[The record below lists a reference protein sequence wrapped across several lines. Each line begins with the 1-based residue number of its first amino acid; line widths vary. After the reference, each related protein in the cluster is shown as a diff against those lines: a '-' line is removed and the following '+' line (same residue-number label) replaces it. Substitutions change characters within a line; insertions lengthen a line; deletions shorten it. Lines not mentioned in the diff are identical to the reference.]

1 MESAQ
6 KPWYAAS
13 FPFIFHIWTGREWRA
28 RMKKRGGGA
37 NKINLMSFC
46 LLSMCSVCSWMTM
59 TRHPLTTI
67 HILLWINYYVSTQ
80 QNKRQLG
87 ELIQWNEKPALP
99 DKPLGLARCGMKN
112 DSVCQATDTV
122 AGSTCDNLSVMR
134 PPWWACSSGQSFLHH

>member
-1 MESAQ
+1 MVSAQ
-6 KPWYAAS
+6 AHDMLHHSRSY
-13 FPFIFHIWTGREWRA
+13 FIFGREESGMLEWE
-28 RMKKRGGGA
+28 KGGA

-67 HILLWINYYVSTQ
+67 HILLWINYYVSTR
-80 QNKRQLG
+80 QNKRQRG

-99 DKPLGLARCGMKN
+99 DKPLALARCGMKN
-112 DSVCQATDTV
+112 DSVCRATDTV

-134 PPWWACSSGQSFLHH
+134 PLWWACSSGQSFLHH